1 LFDNNRHSCFA
12 SFRALPR
19 ELLGELLR
27 EMELWVRKK
36 PTDLYV

>member
-1 LFDNNRHSCFA
+1 VFIVAYRS
-12 SFRALPR
+12 

-36 PTDLYV
+36 MTDLFV